1 MSEKQLRELD
11 AFIAEHVFGFDMAET
26 SVDDIERYTTDPA
39 AAMMVL
45 EKCCERTEDGRV
57 IVRMGGNKWI
67 ATGSNTSIYC
77 VAETLPLAI
86 CLFAKE
92 LFAKE
97 GK

>member
-39 AAMMVL
+39 AAMLVL
-45 EKCCERTEDGRV
+45 EKCCDKLEGFEITVWRGEKWHCGLRK
-57 IVRMGGNKWI
+57 GNTVHQK
-67 ATGSNTSIYC
+67 AD
-77 VAETLPLAI
+77 TLPLAI